1 MNFTSRHKRR
11 RINPKEIKLMDK
23 EKIET
28 ALISA
33 LSLLNNELQCVELD
47 ELRDEYLAV
56 IEQLETALKE
66 LSQNG

>member
-1 MNFTSRHKRR
+1 MAENE
-11 RINPKEIKLMDK
+11 PKEIKIMDK
-23 EKIET
+23 DKKIET